1 MEQLQLPAYSRMLDA
16 FQNRDASFDGVF
28 YTAVRT
34 TGIFCRPTCPA
45 KKPLEQNI
53 EFFPTVHEALFA
65 GYRPCKRC
73 HPLEAAAAPPE
84 WVRPLLA
91 QIEAEPDRRWKDR
104 DLSAMGMHPDR
115 VRRWFKQQHN
125 MTFQAYS
132 RARRLS
138 SALGQIRLGA
148 GITSAAMDSGYDSV
162 SGFSSAV
169 LKARGQAP
177 SLVDSSG
184 EVSINRL
191 STPLGQ
197 MIACASETAL
207 LLLEFVDRRMIERQ
221 LNRVRKWTGAELVP
235 GENKILRDLESEL
248 VEYFAGRLSEFK
260 TPLETTGTQFQEIVW
275 TELQQ
280 IPYGSTVSYADLA
293 RNIDRPTAV
302 RAVAN
307 ANGHNRIAILI
318 PCHRVIGAD
327 GTLTGYGGGLW
338 RKQRLLDIE
347 NNQLSLGLT

>member
-1 MEQLQLPAYSRMLDA
+1 MLDA

-28 YTAVRT
+28 YTGVRT

-45 KKPLEQNI
+45 KKPLERNI
-53 EFFPTVHEALFA
+53 EFFPTAQEALFA

-73 HPLEAAAAPPE
+73 HPLEASDAPPE

-91 QIEAEPDRRWKDR
+91 RIENEPERRWRDR
-104 DLSAMGMHPDR
+104 DLSEMGLHPDR
-115 VRRWFKQQHN
+115 VRRWFKQQHD

-138 SALGQIRLGA
+138 IALGQIQLGSKVA
-148 GITSAAMDSGYDSV
+148 TAALASGYDSL
-162 SGFSSAV
+162 SGFNSAV
-169 LKARGQAP
+169 IKSRGQSP
-177 SLVDSSG
+177 STVDASK
-184 EVSINRL
+184 EVIINRL

-197 MIACASETAL
+197 MIACASEDSL
-207 LLLEFVDRRMIERQ
+207 LLLEFVDRRMIEKQ
-221 LNRVRKWTGAELVP
+221 LERVTSWTGSLLVP
-235 GENKILRDLESEL
+235 GENAILRELEAEL
-248 VEYFAGRLSEFK
+248 AAYFAGTLSEFK
-260 TPLETTGTQFQEIVW
+260 VPLQTTGTPFQEIVW
-275 TELQQ
+275 AQLQK

-293 RNIDRPTAV
+293 RDIDKPTAV

-307 ANGHNRIAILI
+307 ANGHNRIAIII

-338 RKQRLLDIE
+338 RKRRLLDIE
-347 NNQLSLGLT
+347 SNQLSLGPGF